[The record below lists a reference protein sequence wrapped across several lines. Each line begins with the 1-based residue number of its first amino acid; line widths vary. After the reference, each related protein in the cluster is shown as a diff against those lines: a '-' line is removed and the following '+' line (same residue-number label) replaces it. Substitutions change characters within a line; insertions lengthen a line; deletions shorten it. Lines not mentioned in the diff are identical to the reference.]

1 MTSIVR
7 KYKISGKTKQWL
19 FWCKFYFLCYT
30 FFLLLFVAGVAS
42 VPKQIEDLRFVSTVY
57 NTLLELEPPLFKKK
71 YRLMEMFEIKKKS
84 IVSRIG

>member
-42 VPKQIEDLRFVSTVY
+42 APKQIED
-57 NTLLELEPPLFKKK
+57 LLELEPPLFKKK
-71 YRLMEMFEIKKKS
+71 NNRLMEMFEIKKS